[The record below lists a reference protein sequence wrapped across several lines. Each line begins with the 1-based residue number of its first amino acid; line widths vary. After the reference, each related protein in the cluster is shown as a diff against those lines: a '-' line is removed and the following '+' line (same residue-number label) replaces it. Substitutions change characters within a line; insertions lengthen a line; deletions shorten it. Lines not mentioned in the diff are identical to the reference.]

1 VLKFKCCGLNT
12 DQSTRNARLKA
23 NEIKREHP
31 EPIRQ
36 GGARTIFTLTG
47 IPDTRTMALY
57 TDENLYNVQA
67 S

>member
-12 DQSTRNARLKA
+12 DQSTRSASLKA

-36 GGARTIFTLTG
+36 GGARMVFTLAG
-47 IPDTRTMALY
+47 IPDRRTMALY

>member
-1 VLKFKCCGLNT
+1 MLKFKCCGLNS

-23 NEIKREHP
+23 DEIKREHT

-36 GGARTIFTLTG
+36 RGARMVFTLAG
-47 IPDTRTMALY
+47 IPDGRTMALY